1 MSSGSN
7 ASSWSQSTAIAELLQ
22 QAEQKDGLRDTL
34 REILQQPE
42 TWRET
47 ASRVKAALPQYTA
60 ILDGLRAVILTGS
73 GSSEYAAECAR
84 TAFQR
89 LFPVTAQSIGSGAL
103 LTDSISMLPQSRPA
117 LMIHFARSGDSPESA
132 GALQSMLHDDARIRQ
147 LAITCNA
154 EGKLAKAAAN
164 DGHLKTLTLDAR
176 TNDRSLVM
184 TSSFTNMVLAAI
196 GMASHADA
204 DAYVSSAEKLATAA
218 ETILITAFE
227 SFNTPSLQTCSR
239 VFYLADPATFGGARE
254 AALKMTE
261 MTAGRVMTVAETYLG
276 LRHGPMSAIH
286 KDALIVCFLSAD
298 PLARAYE
305 EDLIRELNA
314 KELGAAKIFIGSAV
328 PSDLVQKQDIV
339 IENEVFSQTSVA
351 FHSLLHVA
359 AGQVL
364 AFYRCLHEGL
374 KPDAPSE
381 SGVINRVV
389 QKFQLHGAAAE
400 QV

>member
-1 MSSGSN
+1 LSSGSN

-117 LMIHFARSGDSPESA
+117 LMVHFARSGDSPESA

-154 EGKLAKAAAN
+154 EGKLAKAAAH
-164 DGHLKTLTLDAR
+164 DGHLKTLTLDAH

-196 GMASHADA
+196 GLASHADIKTYTTSANHIA
-204 DAYVSSAEKLATAA
+204 DAA
-218 ETILITAFE
+218 ETLLPAAFE
-227 SFNTPSLQTCSR
+227 ALQATQQYKR
-239 VFYLADPATFGGARE
+239 VFYLADLATFGAARE
-254 AALKMTE
+254 VALKMTE
-261 MTAGRVMTVAETYLG
+261 MTAGRVITVAETYLG
-276 LRHGPMSAIH
+276 LRHGPMSAVH
-286 KDALIVCFLSAD
+286 PDTLIVCFLSAD
-298 PLARAYE
+298 PLIRAYE

-314 KELGAAKIFIGSAV
+314 KGLGIGKIFVGASI
-328 PSDLVQKQDIV
+328 PRELVRKNDV
-339 IENEVFSQTSVA
+339 VLEHPVFAQTSAA
-351 FHSLLHVA
+351 FHTLLHVA
-359 AGQVL
+359 VGQVL
-364 AFYRCLHEGL
+364 AIYRCLQEGL
-374 KPDAPSE
+374 KPDAPSAT
-381 SGVINRVV
+381 GVINRVV

-400 QV
+400 QE